1 MALALPPSATE
12 SVPLAEAC
20 PPSETESP
28 PVELAELPIA
38 IEPELFAVLAPIAI
52 ELFPLDVEL

>member
-1 MALALPPSATE
+1 MALAFPPNATE

-20 PPSETESP
+20 PPRETESP

-38 IEPELFAVLAPIAI
+38 IEPELLAVPAPIAI
-52 ELFPLDVEL
+52 ELLPLAVAL